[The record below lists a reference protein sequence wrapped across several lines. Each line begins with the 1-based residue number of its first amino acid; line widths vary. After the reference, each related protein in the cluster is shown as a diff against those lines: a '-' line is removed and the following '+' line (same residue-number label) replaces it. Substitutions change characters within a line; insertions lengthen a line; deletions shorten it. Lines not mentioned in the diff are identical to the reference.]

1 MAFSEEQVQQVWEK
15 ARGVPD
21 HDSNEWRQ
29 DECGAWLRR
38 DAYYHEQ
45 SEYGWVIVNTSL
57 GGPDV
62 VENLRPLHCSN
73 TFDRAIGKAHCH
85 VAADRSGQMS
95 TEMITQPKNKTK

>member
-1 MAFSEEQVQQVWEK
+1 MAFSEDLVQQVWEK
-15 ARGVPD
+15 ARGLAE

-62 VENLRPLHCSN
+62 VENLRPLHCN
-73 TFDRAIGKAHCH
+73 NAFDKALGRAHCQ
-85 VAADRSGQMS
+85 VTADRTGL
-95 TEMITQPKNKTK
+95 QPTGTIDHPRNKMD